1 MKPYLLAAAL
11 SMSLLSILPGCGEAP
26 PPTANTPAEI
36 SRAGAVDAARQDAAL
51 RFRVVDVSAVAVS
64 RSGRYWVVDLRTRD
78 GGGVH
83 YAIAGD
89 GTIRERRMMQ

>member
-1 MKPYLLAAAL
+1 MKLHLLVAL
-11 SMSLLSILPGCGEAP
+11 LFASAPTILSGCGEAP
-26 PPTANTPAEI
+26 PPAAHAPAEI
-36 SRAGAVDAARQDAAL
+36 SRAGAVDAARQDAAI

-78 GGGVH
+78 GAGLH

-89 GTIRERRMMQ
+89 GTIRERRVLQ